1 MEAVEAL
8 RSRDSDGCRGCSDG
22 QCSDDG
28 GTWFR
33 NVKRKYD
40 ELQGNRRFFVPGVEY
55 DSVARV
61 EIENEIAALRE
72 MVSSQQKAIQDLTVE
87 LEEERN
93 AASSAASE
101 AMSMILRLQRDKA
114 EIQMDARQFKLF
126 AEERMGHD
134 QQEILALEDLLYKRE
149 QAIHSLTCEVQAYR
163 HRMMSYGLTVAEA
176 DGEHCRQHA
185 DGHGMTEN
193 LDCRFEFPS
202 YEYPPLRCHFN
213 GTSGPWEGENE
224 VVDVEK
230 FAHGETPHGRNEL
243 KDLEYRIHQMEQD
256 PSNNQ
261 LDGDFPGLEN
271 IPEKVIVGQSPRQ
284 PRHSRRS
291 SNDGSGTFIG
301 ISKDAGS
308 DLPLDSP
315 RLTNSFKKME
325 CVSETESFHQ
335 PKKLNNTPE
344 ADDDTTD
351 RICTIDSIYTG
362 LTPTK
367 SAHGS
372 LQEDIVTPRYTSNC
386 ISGDQ
391 DPDIT
396 KLYMRLQAL
405 EADRESLR
413 QAIVS
418 MQTDKAQMLLLKEI
432 AERLC
437 KERSPEERMPVR
449 KPARFGFFS
458 SVFKW
463 IGSFT
468 FWRKKARRSK
478 YLFGLSPD
486 CVGLLILLEDRPR
499 TKQRRYLTRA
509 KRAAASTV
517 KLPYP

>member
-1 MEAVEAL
+1 MDSVETL
-8 RSRDSDGCRGCSDG
+8 PSRDSDCCHGSSDG
-22 QCSDDG
+22 RFSAG
-28 GTWFR
+28 SAWFR

-40 ELQGNRRFFVPGVEY
+40 ELQCNRRFLVPGVEY
-55 DSVARV
+55 DSVARI
-61 EIENEIAALRE
+61 EIENEIVALRE
-72 MVSSQQKAIQDLTVE
+72 MVSSQQKAIQDLTIE

-149 QAIHSLTCEVQAYR
+149 QAIQSLTCQVQAYR

-176 DGEHCRQHA
+176 DGEHSLQHA
-185 DGHGMTEN
+185 DSQGMTEN
-193 LDCRFEFPS
+193 FDFPS
-202 YEYPPLRCHFN
+202 YEYPPLKCHFN
-213 GTSGPWEGENE
+213 ETSGPWEGENE
-224 VVDVEK
+224 VIDVEK
-230 FAHGETPHGRNEL
+230 FAHGETPQGRNEL
-243 KDLEYRIHQMEQD
+243 KDLEFRIHQMEQD

-261 LDGDFPGLEN
+261 MDGDFPGLEN

-291 SNDGSGTFIG
+291 SNDGLGTLNG
-301 ISKDAGS
+301 TSRDTHS
-308 DLPLDSP
+308 DLPLASP
-315 RLTNSFKKME
+315 RLTNSFQKME
-325 CVSETESFHQ
+325 CVSETENFYQ
-335 PKKLNNTPE
+335 AKKLNNTPE
-344 ADDDTTD
+344 ADDDITD

-372 LQEDIVTPRYTSNC
+372 LPEDIVTPRYTSNC
-386 ISGDQ
+386 INEDQ

-437 KERSPEERMPVR
+437 KQKSPEECMPVR
-449 KPARFGFFS
+449 KPARFGFFF

-463 IGSFT
+463 IGSFP
-468 FWRKKARRSK
+468 FWRKKTCRSK

-486 CVGLLILLEDRPR
+486 CVGLLILLQDRPQM
-499 TKQRRYLTRA
+499 KQWRCLTRS
-509 KRAAASTV
+509 KRVASTF

>member
-1 MEAVEAL
+1 MDSVETL
-8 RSRDSDGCRGCSDG
+8 PSRCSDCYCCHGCGCSDG
-22 QCSDDG
+22 RSPAG
-28 GTWFR
+28 SSWFR

-40 ELQGNRRFFVPGVEY
+40 EVQGNRRFFVPGIEY

-61 EIENEIAALRE
+61 EIENETAALRE
-72 MVSSQQKAIQDLTVE
+72 MVCSQQKAIQDLTVE

-101 AMSMILRLQRDKA
+101 AMSMIMRLQRDKA

-149 QAIHSLTCEVQAYR
+149 QAIQSLTCEVQAYR
-163 HRMMSYGLTVAEA
+163 HRMMSYGLSVAEA
-176 DGEHCRQHA
+176 NGEHSHQHA
-185 DGHGMTEN
+185 NGHGMSEN
-193 LDCRFEFPS
+193 LDCRFEFPF
-202 YEYPPLRCHFN
+202 YEYPPLKCHFN
-213 GTSGPWEGENE
+213 ETSGPWEGENE

-230 FAHGETPHGRNEL
+230 FAHGETPQGRNEL
-243 KDLEYRIHQMEQD
+243 KDLEYRIHQMEQN

-261 LDGDFPGLEN
+261 EDGDFPGLEN
-271 IPEKVIVGQSPRQ
+271 IPEKVIVGQSPRP

-291 SNDGSGTFIG
+291 SIDDLASE
-301 ISKDAGS
+301 
-308 DLPLDSP
+308 LPLDSP
-315 RLTNSFKKME
+315 TLINSFKKMD

-335 PKKLNNTPE
+335 AKKLNNTPK
-344 ADDDTTD
+344 DDDDMTD
-351 RICTIDSIYTG
+351 RICMIDSIYTG

-367 SAHGS
+367 SGHGS
-372 LQEDIVTPRYTSNC
+372 PEEDIVTPRYTSNC
-386 ISGDQ
+386 INADQ

-418 MQTDKAQMLLLKEI
+418 MQTDKAQMQLIKEI

-449 KPARFGFFS
+449 RPARFGFFS

-463 IGSFT
+463 IGSFA
-468 FWRKKARRSK
+468 FWRRKARRSK
-478 YLFGLSPD
+478 YMFGLSPD
-486 CVGLLILLEDRPR
+486 CVGLLILLEDRPQL
-499 TKQRRYLTRA
+499 KQKRCLTRA
-509 KRAAASTV
+509 KRVASTV

>member
-1 MEAVEAL
+1 MDSVETL
-8 RSRDSDGCRGCSDG
+8 PSRDSDCCRGCSDCQFSAG
-22 QCSDDG
+22 SD
-28 GTWFR
+28 WFR

-40 ELQGNRRFFVPGVEY
+40 ELQGNRRFLVPGVEY
-55 DSVARV
+55 DSVARI

-72 MVSSQQKAIQDLTVE
+72 MVSCQQKAIQDLTIE

-149 QAIHSLTCEVQAYR
+149 QAIQSLTCEVQAYR

-176 DGEHCRQHA
+176 DGERSHQHA
-185 DGHGMTEN
+185 DSHGMAEN
-193 LDCRFEFPS
+193 FDFPS
-202 YEYPPLRCHFN
+202 YEYPPLKCHFN
-213 GTSGPWEGENE
+213 ETSGPWEGENE
-224 VVDVEK
+224 VIDVEK
-230 FAHGETPHGRNEL
+230 FAHGETPQGRNEL
-243 KDLEYRIHQMEQD
+243 KDLEFRIRQMEQD

-271 IPEKVIVGQSPRQ
+271 IPEKVIIGQSPRQ

-291 SNDGSGTFIG
+291 SNDGLGTLNGIG
-301 ISKDAGS
+301 RDTRS
-308 DLPLDSP
+308 DLPLASP

-325 CVSETESFHQ
+325 CVSETENFHLA
-335 PKKLNNTPE
+335 KKLNNTPE
-344 ADDDTTD
+344 ADDDITD
-351 RICTIDSIYTG
+351 RICTIDSIFTG

-386 ISGDQ
+386 INEDQ

-437 KERSPEERMPVR
+437 KQKSPEECMPVR

-458 SVFKW
+458 SVFKVTCL
-463 IGSFT
+463 SFLVVVGVCLT
-468 FWRKKARRSK
+468 PNLLLP
-478 YLFGLSPD
+478 LF
-486 CVGLLILLEDRPR
+486 
-499 TKQRRYLTRA
+499 
-509 KRAAASTV
+509 
-517 KLPYP
+517 

>member
-1 MEAVEAL
+1 MDSVETL
-8 RSRDSDGCRGCSDG
+8 PSGSSGCCHGCSDCQSSAG
-22 QCSDDG
+22 SA
-28 GTWFR
+28 WFR

-55 DSVARV
+55 DSVARI
-61 EIENEIAALRE
+61 EIENETAALRE
-72 MVSSQQKAIQDLTVE
+72 MVCSQQKAIQDLTVE

-126 AEERMGHD
+126 AEERIGHD

-149 QAIHSLTCEVQAYR
+149 QAIQSLTCEVQAYR

-176 DGEHCRQHA
+176 DG
-185 DGHGMTEN
+185 GMTEN
-193 LDCRFEFPS
+193 LDCRFEFPF
-202 YEYPPLRCHFN
+202 YDYPPLKCHFN
-213 GTSGPWEGENE
+213 ETPGPWEGENE

-243 KDLEYRIHQMEQD
+243 KDLEHRIHQMEQD
-256 PSNNQ
+256 PSNTQ

-284 PRHSRRS
+284 PQHSRSS
-291 SNDGSGTFIG
+291 SNDGL
-301 ISKDAGS
+301 GS

-315 RLTNSFKKME
+315 RLINSFKRME
-325 CVSETESFHQ
+325 CVMETESPHQ
-335 PKKLNNTPE
+335 AKKLNNSPE
-344 ADDDTTD
+344 ADDDVTD

-362 LTPTK
+362 LTPKK
-367 SAHGS
+367 SGHSGPE
-372 LQEDIVTPRYTSNC
+372 EDIVTPRYASNC
-386 ISGDQ
+386 INADQ

-396 KLYMRLQAL
+396 KLYMRLHAL

-418 MQTDKAQMLLLKEI
+418 MQTDKAQMQLIKEI

-449 KPARFGFFS
+449 KPSPFGFFS

-463 IGSFT
+463 IGSFA
-468 FWRKKARRSK
+468 FRRKKARRSK

-486 CVGLLILLEDRPR
+486 CVGLLILLEDRPQ
-499 TKQRRYLTRA
+499 KQRRCLTRA
-509 KRAAASTV
+509 KRTASTV